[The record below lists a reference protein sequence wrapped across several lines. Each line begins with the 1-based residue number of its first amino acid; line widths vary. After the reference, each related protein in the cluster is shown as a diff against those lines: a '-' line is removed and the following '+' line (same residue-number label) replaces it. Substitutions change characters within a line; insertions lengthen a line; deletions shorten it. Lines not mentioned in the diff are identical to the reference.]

1 MVSYDVKKMC
11 HVTVTMSKGSG
22 NVKDA
27 SCDCK
32 ASALGRCNH
41 VAGLLFTLLDWSE
54 KGQQS
59 CTKSYNWNVGGKAKC
74 PNYDMSLHMPVLV
87 EC

>member
-1 MVSYDVKKMC
+1 MY
-11 HVTVTMSKGSG
+11 HVTVTLSKDNG
-22 NVKDA
+22 NVKDT

-41 VAGLLFTLLDWSE
+41 VAGPLFTLLDWSE

-59 CTKSYNWNVGGKAKC
+59 CTKLCYTNLG
-74 PNYDMSLHMPVLV
+74 MPVLV
-87 EC
+87 ESQWNVKRTLFL